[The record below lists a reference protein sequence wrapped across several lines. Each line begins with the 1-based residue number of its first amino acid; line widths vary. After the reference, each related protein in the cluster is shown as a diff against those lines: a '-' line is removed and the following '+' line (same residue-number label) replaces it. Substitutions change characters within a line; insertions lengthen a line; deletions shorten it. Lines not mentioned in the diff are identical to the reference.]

1 MKFSINYWWIL
12 PFYPLAIFFI
22 IYLAKDFYTSKRKKY
37 TIITTRCLIL
47 LLLFL
52 SLSNVSIVKETDKV
66 TTIFL
71 ADLSDSMTHNSTE
84 VEEFINKAISSKNDK
99 DYKST
104 ITFGEDAL
112 VDLNVTQSNNIKILG
127 SRPSGMYTNIEQGIN
142 RGLSTFPKD
151 HNKRLVILTD
161 GKETKGDLTK
171 LLPILSRE
179 QIEVKTV
186 LFEDEYSDDVAID
199 KITTP
204 KSLNSGAP
212 FQINISIKSTVDTS
226 GKLTLIGD
234 DKEQLSENISIT
246 KGNNNFIFNGTASN
260 SGFVTY
266 KVMIEPL
273 IDSIKTNNE
282 ASAFIKIK
290 DKNKVLIVKDKE
302 NEADEIEKILN
313 SGGLDFDTVFS
324 NSVPISL
331 KGLSKYKSIILCN
344 VSAENLD
351 HGFMNNIESY
361 VKDLGGGLLAIGGK
375 ESFALGGYY
384 KTSLEKVL
392 PVYMDMRGKREIPS
406 MAMTLV
412 IDRSGSMSGQKL
424 ALAKA
429 GANQTI
435 ETLRDVDEIGVL
447 SFDSNPKWEVE
458 LQKATDKDSL
468 RKKVNGIGEGGGT
481 SILPALSEA
490 VNAMEKSTSKI
501 KHIILLTD
509 GQAETSGYDTLLQTM
524 KDLSITISTVAIGD
538 GADTHLLEYIAN
550 EGNGRYY
557 FSKSSTNVPRIFSKE
572 TFMAT
577 RTYINNDPFTP
588 LISSAHPILTPIID
602 VGLPPM
608 LGYIGTSEKNTSTVL
623 LKSPEDDPILAIWRY
638 GLGKTAAFTSDL
650 TGNWSA
656 NYVNFDKTDPLFL
669 NIVNWTLENIS
680 SDEIEVEARTN
691 GDNINITL
699 MERDNSIL
707 HTYAE
712 AISPSNENIK
722 INLEQTE
729 KNIYTGSFTPK
740 EKGIYLIKGIQEDE
754 SAIKRASI
762 TGVVIP
768 YSSEYKIDQDND
780 KYISFISTI
789 GAKVINN
796 PNMVFNK
803 IENKISSTKDITI
816 PLLVIALMLF
826 ILDIAFRRLNILK

>member
-1 MKFSINYWWIL
+1 
-12 PFYPLAIFFI
+12 
-22 IYLAKDFYTSKRKKY
+22 
-37 TIITTRCLIL
+37 
-47 LLLFL
+47 
-52 SLSNVSIVKETDKV
+52 
-66 TTIFL
+66 
-71 ADLSDSMTHNSTE
+71 
-84 VEEFINKAISSKNDK
+84 
-99 DYKST
+99 
-104 ITFGEDAL
+104 
-112 VDLNVTQSNNIKILG
+112 
-127 SRPSGMYTNIEQGIN
+127 
-142 RGLSTFPKD
+142 
-151 HNKRLVILTD
+151 
-161 GKETKGDLTK
+161 
-171 LLPILSRE
+171 
-179 QIEVKTV
+179 
-186 LFEDEYSDDVAID
+186 
-199 KITTP
+199 
-204 KSLNSGAP
+204 
-212 FQINISIKSTVDTS
+212 
-226 GKLTLIGD
+226 
-234 DKEQLSENISIT
+234 
-246 KGNNNFIFNGTASN
+246 
-260 SGFVTY
+260 
-266 KVMIEPL
+266 
-273 IDSIKTNNE
+273 
-282 ASAFIKIK
+282 
-290 DKNKVLIVKDKE
+290 
-302 NEADEIEKILN
+302 
-313 SGGLDFDTVFS
+313 
-324 NSVPISL
+324 
-331 KGLSKYKSIILCN
+331 
-344 VSAENLD
+344 
-351 HGFMNNIESY
+351 
-361 VKDLGGGLLAIGGK
+361 
-375 ESFALGGYY
+375 
-384 KTSLEKVL
+384 
-392 PVYMDMRGKREIPS
+392 
-406 MAMTLV
+406 
-412 IDRSGSMSGQKL
+412 
-424 ALAKA
+424 
-429 GANQTI
+429 
-435 ETLRDVDEIGVL
+435 
-447 SFDSNPKWEVE
+447 
-458 LQKATDKDSL
+458 
-468 RKKVNGIGEGGGT
+468 
-481 SILPALSEA
+481 
-490 VNAMEKSTSKI
+490 
-501 KHIILLTD
+501 
-509 GQAETSGYDTLLQTM
+509 M